1 MDTVINILRI
11 VLLVLDCF
19 AGLTLVLFLLIGF
32 LKGWRKNL
40 INLLA
45 FAIPFILLLILLNP
59 VANVLMKINL
69 FNNGTLDE
77 IIVNSLKENLNKGQE
92 LSEESINICKAL
104 ALSTYRLIIYECGI
118 CICIIFSLI
127 NRLILK
133 GIFKGFIDSE
143 KNKGVSL
150 KSRILGM
157 GVSTVRYI
165 VFFFIFIFPLIG
177 IINIADVGIRDVA
190 KAEEIYN
197 SESENNEIDY
207 DLITS
212 TLDKSILYK
221 ISKIGVGNEGITL
234 PAKYLGLIYSVKAN
248 GVTTNIISEYGHIRP
263 SIPIILKLAL
273 TTDTSNKI
281 IKIDISEQEAETLS
295 KHIKSCTVI
304 KLIAPLIKDVTIT
317 NYSEELNGDTSDII
331 EKLKDI
337 DVIKE
342 IDIFTDALVIITKNI
357 RNVEIDTEHVYKI
370 LLNEQLPDM
379 VDQVVNKLL
388 ESDITNYI
396 LIPKMNESIQE
407 MLKENPLKDIFSED
421 SIKKCLSTDIK
432 TLLLLYQ
439 ELSEKANLSGV
450 IFEEQKFDLSNK
462 EVIEALCDSISE
474 VFNLSIVKGNEKILI
489 SYVLDLLKQPN
500 LTYDSLF
507 KNVTP
512 NWSVEVDNLAAVLKE
527 ILYIYDQYIKDQE
540 PSIKLL
546 VTKNE
551 NDIYIIMPAIEKL
564 SNSELFRT
572 VGINYFEENFNKL
585 LEENTDSELKD
596 AFNFENLRSLTNE
609 EFKNEIKRLL
619 DIFDTLI
626 QMKVL
631 FAEEGEEPILS
642 ETYISQIVTLIFDS
656 VLIKGNEKQIVTY
669 MLNMTGLNDAL
680 KEFNLDLN
688 LDNVDWEI
696 ESENLIDVINAILA
710 FGDLENINLEQ
721 IMNDRT
727 EENKNKVITLF
738 TALGKSQIFEDA
750 IYKMIETMI
759 TQVDETY
766 KIEFTDQEK
775 QEIKKHGWG
784 NEINNVFEIVDQ
796 CETYLNDDE
805 SYKTVEGRV
814 VTDIMIKA
822 SESII
827 SSKIVGIILNDMLG
841 ENNLDIMPK
850 NEDGTPKYDFSDPA
864 TLKETASD
872 IGTLIDINKKVDD
885 YINSEDDTNK
895 DSAVSAII
903 DGLNLLSDS
912 EFTKDIVSQYTDI
925 SEEESESLDLKKES
939 AIIENVYNEYSKN
952 PSDFDIENHK
962 ELAEEVN
969 NSSVAKSILTMLGII

>member
-11 VLLVLDCF
+11 FLLVLDCF
-19 AGLTLVLFLLIGF
+19 AALTLVLFLLIGF
-32 LKGWRKNL
+32 LKGWRKNI
-40 INLLA
+40 INLLS

-59 VANVLMKINL
+59 IASAFTKINL
-69 FNNGTLDE
+69 FNNGTLEE
-77 IIVNSLKENLNKGQE
+77 IIINGVKENVNKGQE
-92 LSEESINICKAL
+92 LSNESINICKAL
-104 ALSTYRLIIYECGI
+104 AFSTYRLIIYESGI
-118 CICIIFSLI
+118 WICLIFSLI

-133 GIFKGFIDSE
+133 RIFKGFLESE
-143 KNKGVSL
+143 KNTGVSL
-150 KSRILGM
+150 KSKLLGM
-157 GVSTVRYI
+157 GISTIRYI
-165 VFFFIFIFPLIG
+165 FFFFIFIFPIIG

-190 KAEEIYN
+190 KAEEMYN
-197 SESENNEIDY
+197 SESENSEIDY
-207 DLITS
+207 NKIS
-212 TLDKSILYK
+212 NTLNKSVLYK
-221 ISKIGVGNEGITL
+221 FAKVGVGEEEITL

-273 TTDTSNKI
+273 TTDTKNKI

-295 KHIKSCTVI
+295 RHIKSCTVI
-304 KLIAPLIKDVTIT
+304 KLIAPLIKDVAIT
-317 NYSEELNGDTSDII
+317 NYSEGLNDDTKDII

-342 IDIFTDALVIITKNI
+342 IDIFTDALVIITNNI

-370 LLNEQLPDM
+370 LLNKQLPDM

-396 LIPKMNESIQE
+396 LIPKINESIQE
-407 MLKENPLKDIFSED
+407 IFKGNPLKDIFSED
-421 SIKKCLSTDIK
+421 SIKKCFSTDIK
-432 TLLLLYQ
+432 ALLLLYQ

-474 VFNLSIVKGNEKILI
+474 VFNLSIVKGNEKLLI

-540 PSIKLL
+540 PSFKLL
-546 VTKNE
+546 VTKDE
-551 NDIYIIMPAIEKL
+551 NGIYIIIPTIEKL

-572 VGINYFEENFNKL
+572 VGINYFKENFNKL
-585 LEENTDSELKD
+585 LGDTTNEELKE

-609 EFKNEIKRLL
+609 EFKNEIERLL
-619 DIFDTLI
+619 NIFDTLI

-642 ETYISQIVTLIFDS
+642 EEYIKQVVTLIFDS
-656 VLIKGNEKQIVTY
+656 VLIKGNEKQIVSY
-669 MLNMTGLNDAL
+669 ILNMTGLNDAL
-680 KEFNLDLN
+680 KTFDLQLN
-688 LDNVDWEI
+688 LNDVNWEI
-696 ESENLIDVINAILA
+696 ESDNLIDVINAILA
-710 FGDLENINLEQ
+710 FGDLKNINFEQ

-727 EENKNKVITLF
+727 EENKNRVSALF
-738 TALGKSQIFEDA
+738 KALGKSQIFDDA
-750 IYKMIETMI
+750 SYKMIEKMVSQI
-759 TQVDETY
+759 DGTY
-766 KIEFTDQEK
+766 KVEFSDEEK
-775 QEIKKHGWG
+775 QEIKKHGWE
-784 NEINNVFEIVDQ
+784 NEINNLFEVVDL
-796 CETYLNDDE
+796 CKTYLNDAE
-805 SYKTVEGRV
+805 SYKTVEGST
-814 VTDIMIKA
+814 VTNIMLKA
-822 SESII
+822 SESVI

-841 ENNLDIMPK
+841 ENNLNIMPK

-864 TLKETASD
+864 TLKETAND
-872 IGTLIDINKKVDD
+872 IGTLIDISKNVDK

-895 DSAVSAII
+895 DNAVKAIV
-903 DGLNLLSDS
+903 DGLNLFSDS
-912 EFTKDIVSQYTDI
+912 EFTKDVVGKYTNI
-925 SEEESESLDLKKES
+925 SDAETESLDLKNES
-939 AIIENVYNEYSKN
+939 IIIQDVYDEYSKN
-952 PSDFDIENHK
+952 PSDFSIENHK